1 MEGEGRPR
9 RRRQGVKPSRYEDEE
24 DHEQHLRSN
33 KNSSAVAILPPH
45 QQFFGGVTNS
55 SDEEEK
61 RYSKLPT
68 DSTNILEQWILSNR
82 QNPYPSKEEKEV
94 LIQSTGLRKKQIES
108 WMEKYRRVNNLG
120 SRTLPTNSTAILE
133 QWIQSNVDNP
143 YPTKET
149 KEGLVQSTGLRKKQ
163 IESWL
168 EKVS

>member
-1 MEGEGRPR
+1 M
-9 RRRQGVKPSRYEDEE
+9 
-24 DHEQHLRSN
+24 
-33 KNSSAVAILPPH
+33 
-45 QQFFGGVTNS
+45 TNS

-149 KEGLVQSTGLRKKQ
+149 KESLVQSTGLRKKQ